1 MHEDP
6 YEVLSL
12 PASANEAEI
21 RQKYLDLVRQFPP
34 DRAPERFTAVRAA
47 YEALRDPVTRLTR
60 QLFDT
65 RGSDTIDAIRAEAIR
80 QLRSSRIPIAKLLS
94 LADAQ

>member
-1 MHEDP
+1 MHDDP
-6 YEVLSL
+6 FEVLGV
-12 PASANEAEI
+12 PPSADENEI
-21 RQKYLDLVRQFPP
+21 RQTYLDLVRQFPP

-65 RGSDTIDAIRAEAIR
+65 RGSDTLNAIRAEAIR
-80 QLRSSRIPIAKLLS
+80 QLRATRIPTAKLLS
-94 LADAQ
+94 LADSQ

>member
-1 MHEDP
+1 MHDDP
-6 YEVLSL
+6 YEVLGVPS
-12 PASANEAEI
+12 SADEAEI

-65 RGSDTIDAIRAEAIR
+65 RGSDTIDAIRTEAIQ
-80 QLRSSRIPIAKLLS
+80 QLRNARIPTAKLLS